1 MRRRVRVVGEVGLV
15 RNRERVLGRFGGW
28 GGWGLRGGKTLT
40 PTLSRTRHGWLRIA
54 VFVACGRGGGGR
66 GGVVA
71 LALSAGVFF
80 ALAEAGSHSLDL
92 FGEGVVVLLMGAVVA
107 LCGGG
112 VVAVVVVVTLL
123 LVFSQAAEL
132 VAEGGEAGLQAVV
145 ELLDAGQRGG
155 AVLGEVLGVDGGGG
169 VLWVVDG

>member
-1 MRRRVRVVGEVGLV
+1 LVEVVLAGEAG
-15 RNRERVLGRFGGW
+15 VL
-28 GGWGLRGGKTLT
+28 
-40 PTLSRTRHGWLRIA
+40 
-54 VFVACGRGGGGR
+54 
-66 GGVVA
+66 VA
-71 LALSAGVFF
+71 LAVAGADSVGF
-80 ALAEAGSHSLDL
+80 L
-92 FGEGVVVLLMGAVVA
+92 GEGVVILLMGAVVA